1 MLLSG
6 DGASSVA
13 AVAQALGI
21 AEARGDAQPDD
32 KREAIA
38 QMQAAGAVVA
48 MVGDGI
54 NDAPSLAQA
63 QVSVSLG
70 SATPLAQW
78 TADVVVL
85 SDELPRIADAIVHA
99 RRTFRVVRQNLA
111 WAFAYNVVAIP
122 AAAFGHVT
130 PLVAAVGMSV
140 SSLLVVGNAMRVARM
155 RDAGGADRGS
165 ARDGATGLT
174 LHDAKTSPTGP

>member
-1 MLLSG
+1 
-6 DGASSVA
+6 VA
-13 AVAQALGI
+13 AVAQTLGI
-21 AEARGDAQPDD
+21 AEAHSDAQPDA
-32 KREAIA
+32 KRATIVR
-38 QMQAAGAVVA
+38 MQEAGAVVA

-130 PLVAAVGMSV
+130 PLVAALGMSV

-155 RDAGGADRGS
+155 REAVSRS
-165 ARDGATGLT
+165 
-174 LHDAKTSPTGP
+174 